1 MADLTLTAANVVQT
15 GGEPA
20 QKGIAAD
27 TITQGQALY
36 KNTAGALVRCDAD
49 VLASS
54 AFAGIALNAASSG
67 QPVLYAPPGATVN
80 IGATTTKN
88 VYYVVSVTPGGLAP
102 SADLTSGDYIT
113 LLFVGNGTA
122 IVTVLGHV
130 TGVAV

>member
-1 MADLTLTAANVVQT
+1 MADLSITAANVAQT
-15 GGEPA
+15 GGEPSK
-20 QKGIAAD
+20 KGIAAD

-49 VLASS
+49 VLASA

-67 QPVLYAPPGATVN
+67 QPVDYAPPGATVN

-88 VYYVVSVTPGGLAP
+88 TYYVVSTTAGGIAP
-102 SADLTSGDYIT
+102 SADLASGDYIT

-122 IVTVLGHV
+122 IVTVLGHA